1 MNDQHRAENR
11 KRSDGPEVPA
21 HPSVLDSVVVY
32 AAGAVCR
39 RRARVALPPNGR
51 LRLTGLPRVLDGR
64 SLRARVLDG
73 PPGTAVTEARLEP
86 VAELRSRDELP
97 ELRRRLDEAREHEHA
112 VRERHRLALATIA
125 ETAALR
131 AVPPPRRKDEPLRR
145 TPADAWLELAEFV
158 DERLDRLQRRAE
170 ELTRDLEAAE
180 HESAVLAD
188 RLERSSTAEPAHP
201 VDTSATVL
209 VTLASPAA
217 TATPGAAAAPGGSPA
232 DGSAPLPGT
241 AALPGTEALPDA
253 ATPADTTSADGTP
266 ASTTPAST
274 TPADGTAADA
284 AADAAEIE
292 LELEYGVPGA
302 RWVPAY
308 RLSYHQGADTGQ
320 LLLRASVAQRTGED
334 WTGVRLALSTADLD
348 RRTDLPK
355 LRSLRIGRSQPVP
368 PPSGWRE
375 TPGGLADLFTGY
387 DAAGPRPAPERPAV
401 ATAVVTAAPPAP
413 VTAAAPRAGHALDT
427 EGPDFLQ
434 AGFAGYG
441 GPPPPQ
447 PGGPLPPPAVAPAP
461 APAAPPPPAPAAPG
475 GAPARARRASRPATR
490 PTLAAPAGDATAHF
504 AGYGGPGG
512 PDAGGAGAE
521 PAAQPSAEPFA
532 PLTPDA
538 ALLDY
543 PALVL
548 SGPEQPAGRRG
559 TLRTPTAG
567 RSTPARQHSANVA
580 RSVAALPLPRHAVPP
595 RASAGSFDHRF
606 DAAAPADIPSDGTW
620 HTVTIGE
627 IPLSVRPEYV
637 TVPSVEEKVY
647 STVVLANPTAQAV
660 LAGPVEVTVDGE
672 FLLTAALPTLAPG
685 GTRRLGIGVAE
696 SIEVVRRTELRESTA
711 GMLNNTT
718 LLDHRVHVELANR
731 LGRPVT
737 VEVRERVPVA
747 SDADIRIE
755 ERADWQAPASPAPE
769 YPPGTRLWRVELPPG
784 GRAELDG
791 DFQIRIPAGKAIVGG
806 NRRN

>member
-1 MNDQHRAENR
+1 M
-11 KRSDGPEVPA
+11 
-21 HPSVLDSVVVY
+21 VY

-39 RRARVALPPNGR
+39 RRARVALPPDGR

-86 VAELRSRDELP
+86 VAELRSRSELP

-112 VRERHRLALATIA
+112 VRERHRLALVTIA

-131 AVPPPRRKDEPLRR
+131 AVPPPRREDEPLRR

-158 DERLDRLQRRAE
+158 DERLDRLQHRAE

-201 VDTSATVL
+201 VETSATVL
-209 VTLASPAA
+209 VTLA
-217 TATPGAAAAPGGSPA
+217 TPDAAAAPGGSPPDGSPI
-232 DGSAPLPGT
+232 DGSAPLPGP
-241 AALPGTEALPDA
+241 AALPNS
-253 ATPADTTSADGTP
+253 TPADTD
-266 ASTTPAST
+266 
-274 TPADGTAADA
+274 TPADTAAPTEPP
-284 AADAAEIE
+284 AEIE

-308 RLSYHQGADTGQ
+308 RLSYRQGADTGQ

-387 DAAGPRPAPERPAV
+387 DAAGPRPVPERPA
-401 ATAVVTAAPPAP
+401 AITAAPPPAP
-413 VTAAAPRAGHALDT
+413 VTARAPRTGGTLDAD
-427 EGPDFLQ
+427 GPDFLQ

-461 APAAPPPPAPAAPG
+461 APAASAPPAPPAPAAPG
-475 GAPARARRASRPATR
+475 AARARRAARPAAR
-490 PTLAAPAGDATAHF
+490 PALAAPAADTTARF
-504 AGYGGPGG
+504 AGNAGYGGDAGAGG
-512 PDAGGAGAE
+512 PAGPEAAGGAGAE
-521 PAAQPSAEPFA
+521 PAAEPFA

-538 ALLDY
+538 TLLDY
-543 PALVL
+543 PALLL
-548 SGPEQPAGRRG
+548 SGPEQPAARRG

-567 RSTPARQHSANVA
+567 RPTPARQHSANAA
-580 RSVAALPLPRHAVPP
+580 RFVAALPLPRHAVPP

-685 GTRRLGIGVAE
+685 GTRRLGVGVAE

-718 LLDHRVHVELANR
+718 LLDHRVHLELANR

-755 ERADWQAPASPAPE
+755 ERADWHASADPAPE

-784 GRAELDG
+784 GRAERDG
-791 DFQIRIPAGKAIVGG
+791 GFQIRIPAGKAIVGG